1 MCDRHRCSS
10 RPRSPSLAKR
20 LVASAREQLL
30 QQNPSK
36 AEGEDEEEESK
47 GQPQPRASKP
57 ASVRQFAMEQ
67 VARTVIVLMNKEARG
82 DHVQQGAFHCMTFR
96 SKIMSEGEG

>member
-1 MCDRHRCSS
+1 MCDRHRCSR

-20 LVASAREQLL
+20 LAASARGQLL

-36 AEGEDEEEESK
+36 PEGEDEEESK
-47 GQPQPRASKP
+47 GQPQPRASQP

-67 VARTVIVLMNKEARG
+67 VARTVIVLMNKETRG
-82 DHVQQGAFHCMTFR
+82 DRVQQGAFHDT
-96 SKIMSEGEG
+96 